1 MEIKLTKSDWY
12 IIAIFYLVAIPIAF
26 SGYDYSK
33 GLYEPTTDTIIYCI
47 FTALVSY
54 VVVYKLFPKF
64 FPEKKI
70 LTLFF
75 WTCIVLALGGAI
87 EILLYAVAEK
97 RDIWDISVPKL
108 FSNFKNP
115 MLWVEGIASSSEN
128 SGILIG
134 ILLGKKF
141 FDAQLDIQQREKE
154 KRESELRFLKS
165 QIDPHFLFN
174 NLNTVDALIDSNPE
188 GAKIYVNRLS
198 NLYRYLTRTKDDEVV
213 PLEEELEFV
222 KNYIYLMEQRYG
234 AAYKFQIQNN
244 MDSSDL
250 LIPPGALQTLLENVI
265 KHNNGSEAQP
275 IKTEIIIDSQN
286 ISVRNN
292 VSLKKT
298 IKDSY
303 GVGLTNLKA
312 RYKLLSDKQVNI
324 TDGTHFKVIL
334 PNLRSLA

>member
-33 GLYEPTTDTIIYCI
+33 GLYEPTVDTIIYCI

-54 VVVYKLFPKF
+54 VVVYKLFPRF

-75 WTCIVLALGGAI
+75 WTCLVLGLAGAI
-87 EILLYAVAEK
+87 EMILYAVANKEN
-97 RDIWDISVPKL
+97 IWDISMTKL
-108 FSNFKNP
+108 LSNFKNP
-115 MLWVEGIASSSEN
+115 MLWVEGISSSAEN
-128 SGILIG
+128 AGILIG

-141 FDAQLDIQQREKE
+141 YDAQLDIQEREKE
-154 KRESELRFLKS
+154 KKESELRFLKS

-234 AAYKFQIQNN
+234 EAYTFEIQN
-244 MDSSDL
+244 DLDISDL
-250 LIPPGALQTLLENVI
+250 LIPPGALQTLMENVI
-265 KHNNGSEAQP
+265 KHNNGSEATP
-275 IKTEIIIDSQN
+275 IKTEILITSEN
-286 ISVRNN
+286 ICVKNN

-298 IKDSY
+298 VKDSY

-312 RYKLLSDKQVNI
+312 RYKLLSDK
-324 TDGTHFKVIL
+324 KVSIKKGANYEVVL
-334 PNLRSLA
+334 PNLKSLA